1 MPVQGIAFA
10 VTGRVDQNHLMA
22 ACEMI
27 DLSPP
32 HLSRHQKA
40 GPANHGRTV
49 ADDVNIDFA
58 QQGGNALLAED
69 SNALVFGR
77 LHDKLHFQGDRLSYG
92 DLRSSLVVHAP

>member
-1 MPVQGIAFA
+1 
-10 VTGRVDQNHLMA
+10 
-22 ACEMI
+22 
-27 DLSPP
+27 
-32 HLSRHQKA
+32 
-40 GPANHGRTV
+40 
-49 ADDVNIDFA
+49 VNIDFA